1 MFFVNREV
9 VPLLYVV
16 GAPTSARGV
25 YNENFY
31 AGFVCS
37 CMIPDWPNFQN
48 AKCRLVVLVLVQFEK
63 KDYHSGIY
71 FLENC
76 EIITANDNHSF
87 WYL

>member
-63 KDYHSGIY
+63 KDRLSFRHLLFGELRNYHSQ
-71 FLENC
+71 
-76 EIITANDNHSF
+76 
-87 WYL
+87 